1 MKAKTKYGQAIRLA
15 STTELTREQWLNIRQ
30 LGIGSSDAAVAVG
43 LSPYKCPLT
52 LWLEKTARKAPEDIS
67 QKEAVLWGVEL
78 EPVLAQVYAK
88 RTGYKVRRVNAVLQ
102 HPERTFML
110 ANLDREVVGHPDGP
124 GILEIKTASYHSAP
138 QWEEGVPVAYQCQV
152 LHQLAVTGHA
162 WAEVAVLIGGQD
174 FRIYRIERDE
184 EKIGDLIRREAQF
197 WQQVRQ
203 DWQPEP
209 DGSSDAAAAL
219 SWLFPRDDG
228 QTVDLSDSPEFNQ
241 LFGELLHLRE
251 HKEEV
256 ELRESQIK
264 QRLQATL
271 GEATA
276 GLFADG
282 KITWKRSKD
291 RLAPDL
297 DRLGQDH
304 PDLLSHYVK
313 PVPGSRRFTIQAT
326 HAGQR

>member
-1 MKAKTKYGQAIRLA
+1 
-15 STTELTREQWLNIRQ
+15 
-30 LGIGSSDAAVAVG
+30 
-43 LSPYKCPLT
+43 
-52 LWLEKTARKAPEDIS
+52 
-67 QKEAVLWGVEL
+67 
-78 EPVLAQVYAK
+78 
-88 RTGYKVRRVNAVLQ
+88 
-102 HPERTFML
+102 
-110 ANLDREVVGHPDGP
+110 
-124 GILEIKTASYHSAP
+124 
-138 QWEEGVPVAYQCQV
+138 
-152 LHQLAVTGHA
+152 
-162 WAEVAVLIGGQD
+162 
-174 FRIYRIERDE
+174 
-184 EKIGDLIRREAQF
+184 
-197 WQQVRQ
+197 
-203 DWQPEP
+203 
-209 DGSSDAAAAL
+209 
-219 SWLFPRDDG
+219 
-228 QTVDLSDSPEFNQ
+228 VDLSDSPEFNQ

-271 GEATA
+271 GEATV